1 MPEIKIWRHLMYS
14 KTCCYP
20 YFLQAK
26 CLYDEPYWN
35 AEFVDFLSYN
45 RRRTFWLKWACYSI
59 LKKKLI
65 YIRAPINPILHGA
78 GHFVPRLV
86 DYLAWRLSG
95 RSDWAHIS
103 WLFFF
108 QHSLCP
114 IEAIFQ
120 KKILKIWKIEKMFF
134 DRSNIKGSPLWKKN
148 FENYFLPIFVA
159 NHIIST

>member
-1 MPEIKIWRHLMYS
+1 MVYFSYLFWHLSVHSCGQSSM
-14 KTCCYP
+14 KQRKDKVEKNFW
-20 YFLQAK
+20 YFVL
-26 CLYDEPYWN
+26 
-35 AEFVDFLSYN
+35 
-45 RRRTFWLKWACYSI
+45 
-59 LKKKLI
+59 
-65 YIRAPINPILHGA
+65 NPILHGA

-86 DYLAWRLSG
+86 DYLTWRLNG

-134 DRSNIKGSPLWKKN
+134 DRSDIKGSPLWKKI
-148 FENYFLPIFVA
+148 FENYFFPIFC
-159 NHIIST
+159 NKSYFFNLNLNSTCF

>member
-1 MPEIKIWRHLMYS
+1 M
-14 KTCCYP
+14 
-20 YFLQAK
+20 AK
-26 CLYDEPYWN
+26 EAWQSQI
-35 AEFVDFLSYN
+35 AEV
-45 RRRTFWLKWACYSI
+45 LKR
-59 LKKKLI
+59 LKRLKRFKV
-65 YIRAPINPILHGA
+65 NPILHGA

-134 DRSNIKGSPLWKKN
+134 DRFDIKGSPLWKKN
-148 FENYFLPIFVA
+148 FENYFFVT
-159 NHIIST
+159 NHTFSTWIWVLNVLSFLLRYIISVSFKIFILSYF